1 MHRNL
6 HNNLLRSCTKQAK
19 TKLLESH
26 TRLATLSEYETM
38 ANARLSTEAQGFSL
52 LELLTT
58 LTIIALLASFA
69 VPSWK
74 SHLLTARRTE
84 ATSLIMQIAMRQE
97 QFRREHHRYAS
108 SDEIADPHPAG
119 LGITAQ
125 NNNYALALTASRS
138 AFSATTTVNSR
149 GSQANDAVCH
159 SFGINESGHFWSTNA
174 RGADTTRKCWRN

>member
-6 HNNLLRSCTKQAK
+6 HNHLLRSCPKQAK

-26 TRLATLSEYETM
+26 ARLATLSEYETM
-38 ANARLSTEAQGFSL
+38 AKERLSTKDQGFSL

-74 SHLLTARRTE
+74 SHLHTARRTE

-119 LGITAQ
+119 LGITPH
-125 NNNYALALTASRS
+125 NNNYAVALTASGS
-138 AFSATTTVNSR
+138 TFSATAIVNSR
-149 GSQANDAVCH
+149 GPQADDTACN
-159 SFGINESGHFWSTNA
+159 SFGINESGKFWSTA
-174 RGADTTRKCWRN
+174 ASGADTTRKCWRN

>member
-6 HNNLLRSCTKQAK
+6 HNNLLRSCREPANSQ
-19 TKLLESH
+19 LLESH
-26 TRLATLSEYETM
+26 ARLATLSEDETM
-38 ANARLSTEAQGFSL
+38 TKSKLTTETQGFSL
-52 LELLTT
+52 LELLIT

-125 NNNYALALTASRS
+125 FNNYALALTASGS
-138 AFSATTTVNSR
+138 AFSATATVNSI
-149 GSQANDAVCH
+149 GSQADDAACN
-159 SFGINESGHFWSTNA
+159 SFGISETGHFWSTDA